1 MPVLRIQAWKY
12 CEGATFRIPNAA
24 VDFKKIE
31 EMNTGTRVG
40 VKKID
45 KFFIFYLNFNHDGS
59 TVNFFTGAM
68 FFYKIFFLWCCCC
81 SSSFLLSFFSIA
93 CILVCALL
101 DSNAL
106 VDSPCCNIAPCGSP
120 CIFERYVHWVVVCCT
135 TNNKWRKEEMLLLWV
150 QVL

>member
-1 MPVLRIQAWKY
+1 MPVLRIQAWKC

-59 TVNFFTGAM
+59 TVNFFTGATSM
-68 FFYKIFFLWCCCC
+68 FFY
-81 SSSFLLSFFSIA
+81 
-93 CILVCALL
+93 
-101 DSNAL
+101 
-106 VDSPCCNIAPCGSP
+106 
-120 CIFERYVHWVVVCCT
+120 RYVCGTDPLSPILAPPIFQLQTRST
-135 TNNKWRKEEMLLLWV
+135 TFTATNPL
-150 QVL
+150 QP